1 MDIDDQVAFIPVEIA
16 PIGFGSGI
24 SFHMYGPLQIHS
36 TILSR
41 FHNNWR
47 WPSSSRLTFDLIKIL
62 VILSIFYIL
71 FLS

>member
-24 SFHMYGPLQIHS
+24 SFHMYGPLQIHP

-41 FHNNWR
+41 FHNN
-47 WPSSSRLTFDLIKIL
+47 
-62 VILSIFYIL
+62 
-71 FLS
+71 